1 MKKLNLVVIGGASTY
16 TPELIDQIINNQ
28 NELNLAKITLLDIAL
43 NKEKLSIIEGLSKRM
58 LSKAKL
64 DIEIIATTN
73 RRDAL
78 KNADFIILQLR
89 VGKQNLRFFDET
101 IPYQYGLLGH
111 ETIGIGGL
119 FSALRTVPVIYEI
132 IEDIKEICPNAWTL
146 CVTNPIGII
155 SEAVFRFSEY
165 ERFIGICTDPLTMH
179 EELAE
184 AMNVKRNE
192 IIPYIGGVNE
202 LSFATKVYKNHKD
215 KLPEL
220 LKNSNLHECV
230 NLSKN
235 ELTVLECYPNPAVEF
250 NIHHEE
256 ILETRAKKPARAKVV
271 AQIENELFEIYKDEH
286 LDTKPKELE
295 KRIGTNYAK
304 EVIDIMI
311 SMVQNKKN
319 YFVVNTINR
328 GHITDIR
335 EECAIEITS
344 RLTSKGPLPV
354 HIGELPQSV
363 KGLVQH
369 QKAYEELLCDAIY
382 EKNLTKAL
390 MALKLHPLTRSSKQ
404 ATNAFNE
411 LLKVNKPYLTYY
423 GDFNDEIN

>member
-16 TPELIDQIINNQ
+16 TPELIDQIMMNQ

-43 NKEKLSIIEGLSKRM
+43 NKDKLSIIEGLSKRM
-58 LSKAKL
+58 LSKANM
-64 DIEIIATTN
+64 DIELVSTTN
-73 RRDAL
+73 RIEAL

-89 VGKQNLRFFDET
+89 VGKQDLRFFDET
-101 IPYQYGLLGH
+101 IPYQYGMLGH

-146 CVTNPIGII
+146 CVSNPIGII

-165 ERFIGICTDPLTMH
+165 ERFIGVCTDPVAMH

-184 AMNVKRNE
+184 ALKVKRND

-235 ELTVLECYPNPAVEF
+235 ELTVLECYPNPAVGF
-250 NIHHEE
+250 NIHYEE
-256 ILETRAKKPARAKVV
+256 ILETKAKKQARAKEV
-271 AQIENELFEIYKDEH
+271 AQIEKELFEIYKDEN
-286 LDTKPKELE
+286 LDTKPQELN

-311 SMVQNKKN
+311 SMIQNKKN
-319 YFVVNTINR
+319 YFVVNTVNR
-328 GHITDIR
+328 
-335 EECAIEITS
+335 
-344 RLTSKGPLPV
+344 
-354 HIGELPQSV
+354 
-363 KGLVQH
+363 
-369 QKAYEELLCDAIY
+369 
-382 EKNLTKAL
+382 
-390 MALKLHPLTRSSKQ
+390 
-404 ATNAFNE
+404 
-411 LLKVNKPYLTYY
+411 
-423 GDFNDEIN
+423 